1 MHRQAHLIPSELMGR
16 KIYLWQYGSFGAPLL
31 VFPSAA
37 GMAHEWETHGMI
49 EALEPLINAGRLKV
63 YCVESNVAEAWTRKE
78 NDPAWRIKRH
88 MAYEQFI
95 VRELV
100 PWIREDCRSPE
111 IRVAVTGCSMGAT
124 YSVNFALKFPE
135 LFHYALCMSGRY
147 DISEFAGNLQ
157 NADVYF
163 NNPLAYA
170 PGLNGEMLQRIRRNT
185 HVVLVVGRGKWEDG
199 NTEETNA
206 LADVFEAKG
215 ISHQREVW
223 GREVNHEWP
232 WWRRQAQVYLGQKFG

>member
-170 PGLNGEMLQRIRRNT
+170 PGLNGEMLERIRRNT

-232 WWRRQAQVYLGQKFG
+232 WWRRQAQMYLGQRFG

>member
-185 HVVLVVGRGKWEDG
+185 HVVLVVGQGKWEDG

>member
-100 PWIREDCRSPE
+100 PWIRKDCRSPE
-111 IRVAVTGCSMGAT
+111 IRIAVTGCSMGAT

-147 DISEFAGNLQ
+147 DITEFAGNLQ

-170 PGLNGEMLQRIRRNT
+170 PGLNGEMLERIRRNT

-232 WWRRQAQVYLGQKFG
+232 WWRRQAQMYLGQRFG

>member
-88 MAYEQFI
+88 MTYEQFI

-111 IRVAVTGCSMGAT
+111 IRIAVTGCSMGAT

-147 DISEFAGNLQ
+147 DISEFVGNLQ

-170 PGLNGEMLQRIRRNT
+170 PGLNGEMLQRIQRNT

-232 WWRRQAQVYLGQKFG
+232 WWRRQAQMYLGQKFG

>member
-170 PGLNGEMLQRIRRNT
+170 PGLNGEMLERIRRNT

>member
-16 KIYLWQYGSFGAPLL
+16 KIYLWQYGTFGAPLL

-88 MAYEQFI
+88 MVYEQFI

-100 PWIREDCRSPE
+100 PWIREDCRSPA
-111 IRVAVTGCSMGAT
+111 IRIAVTGCSMGAT

-147 DISEFAGNLQ
+147 DISEFAGDLRSP
-157 NADVYF
+157 DLYF

-170 PGLNGEMLQRIRRNT
+170 PGLNGEMLERIRRNT
-185 HVVLVVGRGKWEDG
+185 HVVLVVGQGKWEDG

-223 GREVNHEWP
+223 GRDVNHEWP